1 MDDQTFFRALAMQA
15 ALAQGVRGDL
25 LFQRATA
32 YAGQIEAFARLR
44 ASPSPARAQLPAP
57 HDDAGSDA
65 AQHRR

>member
-15 ALAQGVRGDL
+15 ALAQGVRDDL

-44 ASPSPARAQLPAP
+44 TSPTTARPQLPAP
-57 HDDAGSDA
+57 HDEANSNA
-65 AQHRR
+65 VQHRR